1 MRDLALRQYKDRW
14 LQPIA
19 DQALFAGIHPNLVS
33 LAALLVGLSAAG
45 AVVAHAY
52 WLGLGLW
59 IANRVLDGLD
69 GVVARLYAKQSDFGG
84 YLDLFFDFIIYLAIP
99 VAFVVAAPTPAALW
113 GLAALLAS
121 YYLNTMSWMGLAAL
135 LETPNAST
143 ATPQTTLEMP
153 AGLIEGAET
162 ILLYALFYMRPQQ
175 ISLLFFVM
183 AALVMFTALQR
194 LIWVWRFVR

>member
-19 DQALFAGIHPNLVS
+19 DQPLFAGIHPNLVS

-45 AVVAHAY
+45 AVVVHAY
-52 WLGLGLW
+52 WLGLALW

-99 VAFVVAAPTPAALW
+99 MAFVVAAPTPAALW

-121 YYLNTMSWMGLAAL
+121 YYLNTMSWLGLAAL
-135 LETPNAST
+135 LEKRNAST
-143 ATPQTTLEMP
+143 ATRQTTLEMP

-175 ISLLFFVM
+175 INLLFFVM
-183 AALVMFTALQR
+183 AVLVLFTALQR

>member
-52 WLGLGLW
+52 WLGLALW

-99 VAFVVAAPTPAALW
+99 VAFVVAAPAPAALW

-135 LETPNAST
+135 LEKRNAST
-143 ATPQTTLEMP
+143 TTRQTTLEMP
-153 AGLIEGAET
+153 VGLIEGAET

-183 AALVMFTALQR
+183 AVLVLFTALQR
-194 LIWVWRFVR
+194 LVWVWRFVR